1 MPPSLGGPA
10 VPDSV
15 LVADDGPVRVVTLN
29 RPLLRNAID
38 LELREVL
45 AEALEAAMT
54 DTGVRAVVLTGA
66 GGTFCA
72 GGDITTMR
80 AMPPEEARPRVAAV
94 QRVVRAIWHGPKPVV
109 AAVEGHAVGAGAALA
124 IACDLVVAAVDVT
137 VSTAFTRV
145 GLAGDM
151 GIFAS
156 LPDRVGR
163 AAARGLLLAPR
174 AFTGTEAHAAGLVDE
189 LTPPSAALAGAMA
202 AASALA
208 DGPPLAFAE
217 IKAMLVAGRDE
228 VLAREVEAAV
238 RLMGT
243 EDFAEGVAAFQER
256 RSPRF
261 LGA

>member
-1 MPPSLGGPA
+1 M
-10 VPDSV
+10 PDSV
-15 LVADDGPVRVVTLN
+15 LVADDGPVRIVTLN
-29 RPLLRNAID
+29 RPDRRNALD

-45 AEALEAAMT
+45 AEAVETAMT
-54 DTGVRAVVLTGA
+54 DAGVRAVVVTGA
-66 GGTFCA
+66 GRTFCA

-80 AMPPEEARPRVAAV
+80 RMPPEEARPRVEAV

-124 IACDLVVAAVDVT
+124 IACDLVVAADDVSI
-137 VSTAFTRV
+137 STAFTRV

-174 AFTGTEAHAAGLVDE
+174 AFTGLEAHVAGLVDQ
-189 LTPPSAALAGAMA
+189 LTEPGGALAGALTA
-202 AASALA
+202 AASLA
-208 DGPPLAFAE
+208 EGPPLAFAE

-228 VLAREVEAAV
+228 VLEREVEAAV

-243 EDFAEGVAAFQER
+243 ADFAEGAAAFLDR

-261 LGA
+261 RGA

>member
-1 MPPSLGGPA
+1 
-10 VPDSV
+10 VPDAV
-15 LVADDGPVRVVTLN
+15 LVADDGPVRIVTLN
-29 RPLLRNAID
+29 RPGRHNALD
-38 LELREVL
+38 LELRDVL
-45 AEALEAAMT
+45 ADALETAMT
-54 DTGVRAVVLTGA
+54 DATVRAVVLTGA

-80 AMPPEEARPRVAAV
+80 RMPPEEARPRVEAV

-124 IACDLVVAAVDVT
+124 IACDLVVAADDVSI
-137 VSTAFTRV
+137 STAFTRV

-163 AAARGLLLAPR
+163 AAARGLLLSPR
-174 AFTGTEAHAAGLVDE
+174 AFTGLEAHVAGLVDQV
-189 LTPPSAALAGAMA
+189 TAPGGALVGARTA
-202 AASALA
+202 AASLA
-208 DGPPLAFAE
+208 EGPPLAFAE

-228 VLAREVEAAV
+228 VLAREVDAAV

-243 EDFAEGVAAFQER
+243 ADFAEGVAAFGER

-261 LGA
+261 RGV

>member
-1 MPPSLGGPA
+1 VS
-10 VPDSV
+10 DTV
-15 LVADDGPVRVVTLN
+15 LVADDGPVRIVTLN
-29 RPLLRNAID
+29 RPRHRNAID
-38 LELREVL
+38 LELRAVL
-45 AEALEAAMT
+45 AEAIEAAMA
-54 DTGVRAVVLTGA
+54 DTSVRAVVLTGA

-72 GGDITTMR
+72 GGDITSMHR
-80 AMPPEEARPRVAAV
+80 MPADEARPRVEAV

-109 AAVEGHAVGAGAALA
+109 AAVEGHAVGAGTALA
-124 IACDLVVAAVDVT
+124 IACDLVIAAVDVT

-174 AFTGTEAHAAGLVDE
+174 AFTGAEAHAAGLVDE
-189 LTPPSAALAGAMA
+189 VTEPGGALARATA
-202 AASALA
+202 AAAALA

-217 IKAMLVAGRDE
+217 IKAMLVAGRDD
-228 VLAREVEAAV
+228 VLVREVEAAA

-243 EDFAEGVAAFQER
+243 EDFAEGVAAFHDR

-261 LGA
+261 RGV